1 MKLVEIHKI
10 KQSSKYYQLLT
21 RLCKESNSL
30 YNQAL
35 YNAKQSL
42 QQNQQWLFYNDLNQI
57 CKNQPIKYNNYKRL
71 PAQCS
76 QQTLKIVDQNLKSYR
91 NAIKDWSK
99 NKAKYLG
106 QPKLPKYR
114 KSGGLFN
121 LILTNQQCKLNHYK
135 IKFPRIF
142 NGLMLKIRNKNI
154 QKLNQIRICPKIDC
168 FKIEIIYEVEDIDL
182 LQNNNYAAI
191 DLGLNNLLTIVYS
204 NNKQPNIIKGNKLL
218 AINHKFNHKL
228 SKYKSILDKTQ
239 KKQYNSKRLNRI
251 YTKRNNKIEN
261 EMHKI
266 TSMIIKKLL
275 ENNISTV
282 IVGYNVN
289 QKQKSNLKNFVALP
303 IFRLINLLKYK
314 CERVGIKLIEVN
326 ESYTSGT
333 SFLDNE
339 LPIKKNY
346 DKSRRVNRGLFVS
359 NKGKK
364 LNSDINAAYQ
374 ILRKYNENLEVNYD
388 NKIFNPRVMSVQ

>member
-10 KQSSKYYQLLT
+10 KKSSKYFNLLLD
-21 RLCKESNSL
+21 LCRESNSL

-35 YNAKQSL
+35 YSAKQSL
-42 QQNQQWLFYNDLNQI
+42 KQNDQWLFYNDLNQI
-57 CKNQPIKYNNYKRL
+57 CKDQPNKYNNYRRL

-76 QQTLKIVDQNLKSYR
+76 QQTLKILDQTLKSYR
-91 NAIKDWSK
+91 NSIKDWSK
-99 NKAKYLG
+99 NKSKYSG

-121 LILTNQQCKLNHYK
+121 LILTNQQCKLDHYK

-142 NGLMLKIRNKNI
+142 NGLILKIRNKNI

-168 FKIEIIYEVEDIDL
+168 FKIEIIYEVEDVNL

-204 NNKQPNIIKGNKLL
+204 NNNQPNMIKGNKLL
-218 AINHKFNHKL
+218 AINHNFNHKL
-228 SKYKSILDKTQ
+228 IKYKSILDKTQ
-239 KKQYNSKRLNRI
+239 KKQYNSKRLNLI

-261 EMHKI
+261 EMHQI
-266 TSMIIKKLL
+266 TSLVIKKLL
-275 ENNISTV
+275 ENNIST
-282 IVGYNVN
+282 IVVGHNVN

-303 IFRLINLLKYK
+303 IFKLIQLLKYK
-314 CERVGIKLIEVN
+314 CERIGIQLIEIN
-326 ESYTSGT
+326 EAYTSGT
-333 SFLDNE
+333 SFIDDE

-346 DKSRRVNRGLFVS
+346 NKTRRVKRGLFIS
-359 NKGKK
+359 NNGKR
-364 LNSDINAAYQ
+364 LNSDVNAAYQ
-374 ILRKYNENLEVNYD
+374 ILRKYNKNLKIEYD
-388 NKIFNPRVMSVQ
+388 NKIFNPRVMSA